1 MQYAHPACH
10 LPSPTTPDS
19 RRISPQSDGTPHPQ
33 DSHSTDT
40 PTCTLERAYDYS
52 GGPGRGVRLMVT
64 AASQWLHATTGRIA
78 TCAHSWMQAVHW
90 VGGSGLY
97 TPSRKQGPKWGPTT
111 IAIAQ
116 EIAALTVCRPGIAYL
131 MRKLKLGERTVQYH
145 LAMLREAGLLVYRVK
160 GTRLSQQPNQA
171 SVFER
176 VIPLEFDEALGI
188 RTTGEGVQRRPVGIA
203 EEGRKLIG
211 KLSKKAA
218 RKIRKTSPKRSSK
231 AASSGRA
238 RCTPMEGG
246 TSASSSAAD
255 THSPPETELA
265 SGEAKSPT
273 QKKPNRGPKKLNK
286 VGRRFQLAR
295 QLIAQ
300 VPWLGKASVPRIAW
314 IVRHVADAGWTALE
328 VQAVAEYEPLTADQV
343 RRPSGILAHRLGNFH
358 NLYTTPE
365 RRRTAVEAWQES
377 RATEQARHRGYG
389 ELADYHGPAKV
400 SVQDLMNEAVA
411 RTQQIAHGP
420 ADDEDG
426 FVIDATSPE
435 TVPLEALD
443 RDLVKHMRAE
453 AAKDPAVILSALET
467 GMSEEDACRLFTK
480 WLVHQALAANR
491 ALTPAF

>member
-1 MQYAHPACH
+1 
-10 LPSPTTPDS
+10 
-19 RRISPQSDGTPHPQ
+19 
-33 DSHSTDT
+33 
-40 PTCTLERAYDYS
+40 
-52 GGPGRGVRLMVT
+52 MVN

-78 TCAHSWMQAVHW
+78 TCPHSWMQAVHW

-97 TPSRKQGPKWGPTT
+97 TPSRKHGPKWGPTT

-131 MRKLKLGERTVQYH
+131 MRKLKLSERTVQYH

-160 GTRLSQQPNQA
+160 GTRLSLQPNQA

-188 RTTGEGVQRRPVGIA
+188 RTNGEGVQRRPVGIA
-203 EEGRKLIG
+203 EEGRTLIG

-231 AASSGRA
+231 APSPGRG
-238 RCTPMEGG
+238 RCTPMQGG

-255 THSPPETELA
+255 THSPPEAELA

-273 QKKPNRGPKKLNK
+273 QKKSNRGPRTLNK

-300 VPWLGKASVPRIAW
+300 VPWLGKSSVPRIAW

-377 RATEQARHRGYG
+377 RAAEQARHRGYDDVGNGPKSLAARRAMDEAFTVIRDRLAADTEPVDCGPLAIEDLSRDEITAMRLDAMKDHGLIFAAIDLIG
-389 ELADYHGPAKV
+389 E
-400 SVQDLMNEAVA
+400 QDTRRLYTH
-411 RTQQIAHGP
+411 R
-420 ADDEDG
+420 
-426 FVIDATSPE
+426 
-435 TVPLEALD
+435 
-443 RDLVKHMRAE
+443 LV
-453 AAKDPAVILSALET
+453 D
-467 GMSEEDACRLFTK
+467 
-480 WLVHQALAANR
+480 QALALQAIAARN
-491 ALTPAF
+491 ATYAPAF